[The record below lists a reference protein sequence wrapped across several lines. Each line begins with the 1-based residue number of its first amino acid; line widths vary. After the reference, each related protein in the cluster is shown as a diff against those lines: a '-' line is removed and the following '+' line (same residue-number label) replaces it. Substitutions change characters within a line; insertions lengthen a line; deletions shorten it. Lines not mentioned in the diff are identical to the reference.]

1 MDIGEVL
8 PADIK
13 LIAIDI
19 DGTLLTPDKRITAAA
34 REAVRAAQEAGIVVT
49 LATARRYL
57 NTGPLADE
65 LGLEIPLILCDGA
78 LIVQHPQVEVL
89 HTHTLDARVAQQAV
103 DVLVRHGIQPVVH
116 HMKGTIEE
124 MWTGPIEYDNQWLK
138 QYFAAFPQHLYRMPT
153 ETLCVGHPNP
163 LRVVAFSS
171 EESVY
176 GLVPEVTELACSWN
190 AIKRGNY
197 GSAEMAILAP
207 DCNKATGVRAL
218 AEQLEIPMAQVM
230 ALGDNNNDIE
240 MLQAVGWGV
249 AMGHANETVKA
260 VAHAVTTNNMEDGVA
275 RAIERYALR
284 RSATADSN
292 SFKRETC
299 L

>member
-1 MDIGEVL
+1 MDTIEIL

-19 DGTLLTPDKRITAAA
+19 DGTLLTPDKRITPAT

-57 NTGPLADE
+57 NTGPIADE

-78 LIVQHPQVEVL
+78 LIIQHPQVEVL
-89 HTHTLDARVAQQAV
+89 HTHELDAQVAQSAV
-103 DVLVRHGIQPVVH
+103 DILVRHGIQPVVH
-116 HMKGTIEE
+116 HMMGTVEE

-138 QYFAAFPQHLYRMPT
+138 LYFAAFPEHLYRMPT
-153 ETLCVGHPNP
+153 DTLCAVHRDP

-171 EESVY
+171 EELVY
-176 GLVPEVTELACSWN
+176 GLVPEVTVLPCSWN

-230 ALGDNNNDIE
+230 AVGDNNNDIE
-240 MLQAVGWGV
+240 MLQDVGWGV
-249 AMGHANETVKA
+249 AMGHANDTVKA
-260 VAHAVTTNNMEDGVA
+260 VAQAVTTSNTEDGVA

-284 RSATADSN
+284 RAATADSN
-292 SFKRETC
+292 SFRRETC